1 MSSRLTCR
9 FLAPSCTLSL
19 LTAAILMAGT
29 APLALAATT
38 VQPAARNMG
47 DYTFAIARQPLV
59 SALNAFTAVTGW
71 QVGMPAELAAGVASP
86 GVNGSLPPEKA
97 LERLLVGTNLSYRK
111 LGDNSI
117 VLEKRSAGSALE
129 LQQVTISATRQ
140 EQDITSVPST
150 VTVHD
155 RQELDRNNVNTL
167 KDLVRYE
174 PGVSVGGAGQRGG
187 ISGYNIRGID
197 GNRILTQ
204 VDGVEIPG
212 SFFNGPYAKTQRNYV
227 DPEIIKRVEI
237 LRGPAS
243 VLYGSNAIGGAVS
256 YFTLDPD
263 DIIKPGED
271 VGARLKT
278 GYSSADESWL
288 KSATVAGRS
297 GQFDGLLHYSQR
309 DGHETESY
317 GSHNGTGLDRTAA
330 NPEDVRANNVLAKL
344 GWNYSDDARLGLIY
358 EKYKD
363 DRDTDLKSAYGGPYA
378 NGQPAIPASV
388 LPGGMYQWRTGNDT
402 ITRERFGL
410 EHSFA
415 LDSLLADH
423 VKWSLNH
430 QVAKTDE
437 STAEFYFPITRQVL
451 RTRDTLY
458 EEKQWVFDAQLDK
471 AFSVADTDHALTYGT
486 TLKQQKVT
494 GSRSGNGVCLAV
506 GVGCS
511 AVGAISTRDVLAKVS
526 DFPDPT
532 INTYS
537 LFAQDQISWDRWT
550 FTPGLRY
557 DYTRLKPHLTEE
569 FLNSVDPTGGGT
581 VSGKNKTWHRVS
593 PKFGLTY
600 ALSDEYTWYGQYAE
614 GFRTPTAKALY
625 GRFDNP
631 DVGYSVEPNPD
642 LEPEKSKSYET
653 GLRGRFDSGSF
664 DVAVFYN
671 KYRDFI
677 NEDAIT
683 PGDDQLTFQSN
694 NIKHATIKG
703 AEVKGRLDLDVF
715 GAPKGLYTQGSVAYL
730 YGRNNDT
737 GEPLNSINPL
747 TGVFGLGYDQDRY
760 GTLLSWTLVRK
771 KDRVDDSNF
780 NSPDGVSSQ
789 FKTPGFGILDLSGF
803 YKVTDD
809 VTVSG
814 GLYNL
819 TDKKYWLWDDVRG
832 YDSVGEAAVLSPANL
847 DRLTA
852 PGRNF
857 AVNLI
862 WDI

>member
-29 APLALAATT
+29 APLALAAST
-38 VQPAARNMG
+38 VQPPARNMG

-71 QVGMPAELAAGVASP
+71 QVGLPAELAEGVASP

-117 VLEKRSAGSALE
+117 VLEKRSRGSALE

-155 RQELDRNNVNTL
+155 RDALDRNNVNTL

-212 SFFNGPYAKTQRNYV
+212 GFFNGPYAKTQRNYV

-263 DIIKPGED
+263 DIIKPGQD

-344 GWNYSDDARLGLIY
+344 GWNYSDDARLGLVY

-363 DRDTDLKSAYGGPYA
+363 DRDSDLKSAYGGPYA
-378 NGQPAIPASV
+378 NGQPAIPDFV

-430 QVAKTDE
+430 QVAKTDQ

-451 RTRDTLY
+451 RTRETLY

-471 AFSVADTDHALTYGT
+471 AFSIADTDHALTYGT

-506 GVGCS
+506 GVGCP
-511 AVGAISTRDVLAKVS
+511 AVGAISTRDVLAKAS

-537 LFAQDQISWDRWT
+537 LFAQDQISWDKWT

-569 FLNSVDPTGGGT
+569 FLSTVDPTGGGT
-581 VSGKNKTWHRVS
+581 VSGKDKTWHRVS
-593 PKFGLTY
+593 PKFGVTY

-625 GRFDNP
+625 GRFENTAP
-631 DVGYSVEPNPD
+631 GYSVEPNPD
-642 LEPEKSKSYET
+642 LEPEKSQGYET

-677 NEDAIT
+677 NEDAIL
-683 PGDDQLTFQSN
+683 PGADQLTFQSN

-703 AEVKGRLDLDVF
+703 VEAKGRLDLDVL

-747 TGVFGLGYDQDRY
+747 TGVFGLGYDQEQF
-760 GTLLSWTLVRK
+760 GTLLSWTLVKK

-789 FKTPGFGILDLSGF
+789 FKTPGFGILDLTGY
-803 YKVTDD
+803 YKVTGD

>member
-19 LTAAILMAGT
+19 LTAAILMTGT
-29 APLALAATT
+29 APAALAAAAE
-38 VQPAARNMG
+38 QSPARNMG
-47 DYTFAIARQPLV
+47 DYTFSIARQPLV

-71 QVGMPAELAAGVASP
+71 QVGLPAELAEGVASP

-111 LGDNSI
+111 LGNNNI

-140 EQDITSVPST
+140 EQDIASVPST
-150 VTVHD
+150 VSIHD
-155 RQELDRNNVNTL
+155 RQELDRNNVNTI

-212 SFFNGPYAKTQRNYV
+212 GFFNGPYAKTQRNYV

-243 VLYGSNAIGGAVS
+243 VLYGSNAIGGVVS

-263 DIIKPGED
+263 DIIKPGKD

-278 GYSSADESWL
+278 GYSSVDESWL

-297 GQFDGLLHYSQR
+297 GPFDGLLHYSQR

-317 GSHNGTGLDRTAA
+317 GSNNGTGLDRTAA

-344 GWNYSDDARLGLIY
+344 GWDYSDDARLSLVY

-363 DRDTDLKSAYGGPYA
+363 DRDVDLKSAYGGPYA
-378 NGQPAIPASV
+378 NGQPAISASI

-415 LDSLLADH
+415 LDSLLADNI
-423 VKWSLNH
+423 KWSLNH
-430 QVAKTDE
+430 QIAKTDQR
-437 STAEFYFPITRQVL
+437 TAEFYFPITRRVL
-451 RTRDTLY
+451 RTRETLY
-458 EEKQWVFDAQLDK
+458 EEKQWVFDAQADK
-471 AFSVADTDHALTYGT
+471 SFSLADTDHTLTYGT
-486 TLKQQKVT
+486 TLKHQKVT
-494 GSRSGNGVCLAV
+494 GSRSGNGVCLAI
-506 GVGCS
+506 GVGCP
-511 AVGAISTRDVLAKVS
+511 AVGAISTRDVLAKAS

-537 LFAQDQISWDRWT
+537 VFAQDQISWDKWT
-550 FTPGLRY
+550 FTPALRY
-557 DYTRLKPHLTEE
+557 DYTRLKPRLTEE
-569 FLNSVDPTGGGT
+569 FLRTVDPTNGGT
-581 VSGKNKTWHRVS
+581 VSGEDKNWHRVS

-600 ALSDEYTWYGQYAE
+600 ALTDQYTWYGQYAE

-625 GRFDNP
+625 GRFDNAG
-631 DVGYSVEPNPD
+631 VGYSVEPNPD

-683 PGDDQLTFQSN
+683 PGADQLTFQSN

-703 AEVKGRLDLDVF
+703 IEAKGRLDLDVF

-737 GEPLNSINPL
+737 GEPLNSVNPL
-747 TGVFGLGYDQDRY
+747 TGVFGLGYDQEQF
-760 GTLLSWTLVRK
+760 GTLLSWTLVQK
-771 KDRVDDSNF
+771 KNRVDDSNF
-780 NSPDGVSSQ
+780 NSPDGVSGQ
-789 FKTPGFGILDLSGF
+789 FKTPGFGILDLSGY
-803 YKVTDD
+803 YKVTHD

>member
-38 VQPAARNMG
+38 VQPPARNMG

-71 QVGMPAELAAGVASP
+71 QVGLPAELAEGVASP

-97 LERLLVGTNLSYRK
+97 LERLLAGTQLSYRK

-117 VLEKRSAGSALE
+117 VLEKRSRGSALE

-155 RQELDRNNVNTL
+155 RQALDRNNVNTL
-167 KDLVRYE
+167 KDLVRHE

-212 SFFNGPYAKTQRNYV
+212 GFFNGPYAKTQRNYV

-297 GQFDGLLHYSQR
+297 GPVDGLLHYSQR

-330 NPEDVRANNVLAKL
+330 NPEDVRTYNVLAKL
-344 GWNYSDDARLGLIY
+344 GWNYNDDARLGLVY

-363 DRDTDLKSAYGGPYA
+363 DRDSDLKSAYGGPYS
-378 NGQPAIPASV
+378 NGRPTIPTSM

-430 QVAKTDE
+430 QVAKTDQ

-451 RTRDTLY
+451 RTRETLY

-506 GVGCS
+506 GVGCP
-511 AVGAISTRDVLAKVS
+511 AVGAISTRDVLAKAS

-537 LFAQDQISWDRWT
+537 LFAQDQISWDKWT

-569 FLNSVDPTGGGT
+569 FLSTVDPTGGGT
-581 VSGKNKTWHRVS
+581 VSGKDKTWHRVS
-593 PKFGLTY
+593 PKFGVTY

-625 GRFDNP
+625 GRFENTNP
-631 DVGYSVEPNPD
+631 GYSVEPNPD
-642 LEPEKSKSYET
+642 LEPEKSQGYET

-677 NEDAIT
+677 NEDAII
-683 PGDDQLTFQSN
+683 PGADQLTFQSN

-703 AEVKGRLDLDVF
+703 VEAKGRLDLDVL

-747 TGVFGLGYDQDRY
+747 TGVFGLGYDQEQF
-760 GTLLSWTLVRK
+760 GSLLSWTLVKK

-789 FKTPGFGILDLSGF
+789 FKTPGFGILDLTGY
-803 YKVTDD
+803 YKVTGD

>member
-29 APLALAATT
+29 APLALAAAT
-38 VQPAARNMG
+38 VQPPARNTG

-59 SALNAFTAVTGW
+59 SALNAFTAITGW
-71 QVGMPAELAAGVASP
+71 QVGMPAELAEGVASP
-86 GVNGSLPPEKA
+86 GVSGSLPPDKA

-117 VLEKRSAGSALE
+117 ILQKRSTGSALE

-204 VDGVEIPG
+204 VDGVEVPDG
-212 SFFNGPYAKTQRNYV
+212 FFNGPYAKTQRNYV
-227 DPEIIKRVEI
+227 DPEIVKRVEI

-263 DIIKPGED
+263 DIIKPGQD

-297 GQFDGLLHYSQR
+297 GPFDGLLHYSQR

-344 GWNYSDDARLGLIY
+344 GWNYNDDARLGLVY

-363 DRDTDLKSAYGGPYA
+363 DRDTDLKSAYGGPYS
-378 NGQPAIPASV
+378 NGRPTIPTSM

-402 ITRERFGL
+402 ISRERFGL
-410 EHSFA
+410 EHNFA

-430 QVAKTDE
+430 QIAKTDQ

-486 TLKQQKVT
+486 TIKQQKVT

-511 AVGAISTRDVLAKVS
+511 AVGAISTRDVLAKAS

-532 INTYS
+532 IDTYS

-569 FLNSVDPTGGGT
+569 FLNTVDPTSGGE
-581 VSGKNKTWHRVS
+581 VSDKNKTWHRVS
-593 PKFGLTY
+593 PKFGMTY
-600 ALSDEYTWYGQYAE
+600 ALTDQYTWYGQYAE

-631 DVGYSVEPNPD
+631 GAGYSVEPNPD

-653 GLRGRFDSGSF
+653 GLRGRFDAGSF

-683 PGDDQLTFQSN
+683 PGANQLTFQSN

-703 AEVKGRLDLDVF
+703 VEARGRLELDVL
-715 GAPKGLYTQGSVAYL
+715 GAPKGLYTQGSVAYA
-730 YGRNNDT
+730 YGRNADT
-737 GEPLNSINPL
+737 GEPLNSVNPL
-747 TGVFGLGYDQDRY
+747 TGVFGLGYDQDHY
-760 GTLLSWTLVRK
+760 GTLLSWTLVKK

-809 VTVSG
+809 ITVSG

-832 YDSVGEAAVLSPANL
+832 YDSVGEAAVLNPANL